1 MLVNAASWRYSRGD
15 CLGAVGKLIKASLRA
30 GAAGMLLCALAG
42 TARAAEPEVVSFR
55 SGDLELRGFIFKPEG
70 SGPFPAVL
78 YNHGSEKLPGS
89 KPEIGNFF
97 AANGYVLFVPHR
109 RGQGRSPGTYIMDAL
124 SGVSRTARG
133 PLMVRLLDQQS
144 QDVVAALDFLKKQA
158 YVDPGRIAVA
168 GCSFGGI
175 QTALA
180 AEKDLGLR
188 AAVAFAPA
196 AMTWR
201 DSTDMQA
208 RLIEAAR
215 RATVPVFLIQAENDY
230 DLSPTRVLSKEM
242 EQAGKPHQAK
252 VYPPYGTTQAEGHG
266 GFCFRGVN
274 VWGGDVLSFL
284 SAHWRR

>member
-1 MLVNAASWRYSRGD
+1 MMKGRIRHFMAFSVLILLVLAAS
-15 CLGAVGKLIKASLRA
+15 
-30 GAAGMLLCALAG
+30 
-42 TARAAEPEVVSFR
+42 ARAAEPQLVAFT
-55 SGDLELRGFIFKPEG
+55 SGSLELRGFIFKPEG
-70 SGPFPAVL
+70 NGPFPAVL

-109 RGQGRSPGTYIMDAL
+109 RGQGRSPGDYIMDTL
-124 SGVSRTARG
+124 SGTPRMSRGQR
-133 PLMVRLLDQQS
+133 MVQLLDQQS
-144 QDVVAALDFLKKQA
+144 QDVIAALDFLKKLP
-158 YVDPGRIAVA
+158 YVDAGRIAVS

-175 QTALA
+175 QTVLA

-201 DSTDMQA
+201 ESTVMQE
-208 RLIEAAR
+208 RLITAAK
-215 RATVPVFLIQAENDY
+215 RATVPLFLIQAENDY
-230 DLSPTRVLSKEM
+230 DLSPTQVLSKEM

-266 GFCFRGVN
+266 GFCFRGVK

-284 SAHWRR
+284 SAHSRP

>member
-1 MLVNAASWRYSRGD
+1 MEYIVDSIRTGGWRRVQ
-15 CLGAVGKLIKASLRA
+15 LAIVLT
-30 GAAGMLLCALAG
+30 ALAG
-42 TARAAEPEVVSFR
+42 TAGAAEPQQVAFP
-55 SGDLELRGFIFKPEG
+55 SGNLELRGFIFKPEG

-89 KPEIGNFF
+89 K
-97 AANGYVLFVPHR
+97 
-109 RGQGRSPGTYIMDAL
+109 
-124 SGVSRTARG
+124 
-133 PLMVRLLDQQS
+133 
-144 QDVVAALDFLKKQA
+144 LDFLKKLP

-175 QTALA
+175 QTMLA

-201 DSTDMQA
+201 ESTDIQA
-208 RLIEAAR
+208 RLIDAAR

-230 DLSPTRVLSKEM
+230 DLSPTRVLSQQM

-266 GFCFRGVN
+266 GFCFRGVD

-284 SAHWRR
+284 SAHSRR

>member
-1 MLVNAASWRYSRGD
+1 MTVSAAFRCRSREV
-15 CLGAVGKLIKASLRA
+15 CLDILGKISKASVCV

-42 TARAAEPEVVSFR
+42 TVSAAEPQLVSFR
-55 SGDLELRGFIFKPEG
+55 SGDLELRGFVFKPQG
-70 SGPFPAVL
+70 NGPFPAVL

-124 SGVSRTARG
+124 SGASRMARG

-175 QTALA
+175 QTVLA

-188 AAVAFAPA
+188 AAVAFAPG

-201 DSTDMQA
+201 ESTDIQA

-230 DLSPTRVLSKEM
+230 DLSPTQVLSKEM
-242 EQAGKPHQAK
+242 EQAGKAHRAK
-252 VYPPYGTTQAEGHG
+252 VYPPYGETQSDGHG
-266 GFCFRGVN
+266 GFCGRGVA
-274 VWGGDVLSFL
+274 VWGNDVLSFL
-284 SAHWRR
+284 ASALGR

>member
-1 MLVNAASWRYSRGD
+1 MMSGRSRHVMAFSGLALLV
-15 CLGAVGKLIKASLRA
+15 
-30 GAAGMLLCALAG
+30 LA
-42 TARAAEPEVVSFR
+42 TSARAAEPQLVAFT

-70 SGPFPAVL
+70 DGPFPAVL

-109 RGQGRSPGTYIMDAL
+109 RGQGRSPGNYIMDAL
-124 SGVSRTARG
+124 NGVQRMARG
-133 PLMVRLLDQQS
+133 PLMVQLLDQQS
-144 QDVVAALDFLKKQA
+144 QDVAAALDFLKKLP

-175 QTALA
+175 QTVLA

-188 AAVAFAPA
+188 AAVAFAPG

-201 DSTDMQA
+201 ESTDIQA
-208 RLIEAAR
+208 RLVDAAR

-230 DLSPTRVLSKEM
+230 DLSPTQALSKEM
-242 EQAGKPHQAK
+242 EQAGKPHRAK

-266 GFCFRGVN
+266 GFCFRGVD

-284 SAHWRR
+284 SAYSRR